1 MPVRGRFPGR
11 LRANREG
18 KAMFKLPRHLR
29 PIREKVF
36 GTRPGHPLDGNAKP
50 G

>member
-1 MPVRGRFPGR
+1 MPAKGRFPGR
-11 LRANREG
+11 LSVNREG
-18 KAMFKLPRHLR
+18 KSMFNLPRHLR